1 MAAAVLGV
9 STIAREGEQRVLAL
23 AIVASLALHA
33 VLLFTSFLQR
43 DAARKPDA
51 APVPIVA
58 RLMVPRPAP
67 PPPATP
73 SRPPPVEP
81 RPVVKQQPVAAQVA
95 RAAPADL
102 AIQPKPEPAAPPS
115 ETAKPVPEL
124 TPPAP
129 PSAPS
134 PAPALPGRVTR
145 IDTLPARPP
154 SPAASDDA
162 GTLDQ
167 YRLAIYSAARR
178 YKKYPR
184 VALDNN
190 WEGKAVIRLV
200 IGANGLIANISIK
213 TSTGHEV
220 LDQAAL
226 ETLTRAKPQVPI
238 PAALR
243 GKEFGMDINFIYS
256 LRDEKA

>member
-1 MAAAVLGV
+1 MAVAVLGGG
-9 STIAREGEQRVLAL
+9 TIAREGEQRVLAL
-23 AIVASLALHA
+23 AVVASLALHA
-33 VLLFTSFLQR
+33 VLLFTNFLQR
-43 DAARKPDA
+43 DAVRRPDA

-58 RLMVPRPAP
+58 RLVVPRPAP

-73 SRPPPVEP
+73 VRPPPVEP
-81 RPVVKQQPVAAQVA
+81 RPVARQQPVPAPVA
-95 RAAPADL
+95 RVAPVEL
-102 AIQPKPEPAAPPS
+102 AVQPKPETAALPS

-129 PSAPS
+129 PSVQSPTAPGPVARIDKL
-134 PAPALPGRVTR
+134 PAPPL
-145 IDTLPARPP
+145 

-256 LRDEKA
+256 LKDERV

>member
-1 MAAAVLGV
+1 MAAVLGGG
-9 STIAREGEQRVLAL
+9 TFAREGGQRVLAL
-23 AIVASLALHA
+23 ALAASIALHA
-33 VLLFTSFLQR
+33 ILLFSNFLQR

-51 APVPIVA
+51 ARVPIVA

-73 SRPPPVEP
+73 SRPPPVEAP
-81 RPVVKQQPVAAQVA
+81 PVVKPQPVAAPVA
-95 RAAPADL
+95 RVAPVEL
-102 AIQPKPEPAAPPS
+102 AVQPRPGSPVPLS
-115 ETAKPVPEL
+115 EAAKPVPDL
-124 TPPAP
+124 TPLAP
-129 PSAPS
+129 PSVPS
-134 PAPALPGRVTR
+134 PAPTAPGTVAR
-145 IDTLPARPP
+145 IDPLPSPPP
-154 SPAASDDA
+154 SPAASDDS
-162 GTLDQ
+162 GTLEQ

-200 IGANGLIANISIK
+200 IGADGLIADISIK
-213 TSTGHEV
+213 TSTGHDV

-226 ETLTRAKPQVPI
+226 ETVTRAKPQVPI

-243 GKEFGMDINFIYS
+243 GREFGMDINFIYS
-256 LRDEKA
+256 LKDERA

>member
-1 MAAAVLGV
+1 MAAVLGGG
-9 STIAREGEQRVLAL
+9 TFAREGERRVLAL
-23 AIVASLALHA
+23 AVFASLALHA
-33 VLLFTSFLQR
+33 VLLFANFLQL
-43 DAARKPDA
+43 DAARNPYA
-51 APVPIVA
+51 VPVPIVA
-58 RLMVPRPAP
+58 RLIAAP

-73 SRPPPVEP
+73 SKPRAVEPPPPVK
-81 RPVVKQQPVAAQVA
+81 RQPVAPPVERLAPAGLAVQSKPESA
-95 RAAPADL
+95 LPPREAAKREPEITLPAPPAAPAS
-102 AIQPKPEPAAPPS
+102 A
-115 ETAKPVPEL
+115 
-124 TPPAP
+124 
-129 PSAPS
+129 PSAPG
-134 PAPALPGRVTR
+134 PIAR
-145 IDTLPARPP
+145 IDTRPSPP

-213 TSTGHEV
+213 TSTGHDV

-226 ETLTRAKPQVPI
+226 ETLTRAKPLVPI

-243 GKEFGMDINFIYS
+243 GKEFGMDINFIFS
-256 LRDEKA
+256 LNDERA